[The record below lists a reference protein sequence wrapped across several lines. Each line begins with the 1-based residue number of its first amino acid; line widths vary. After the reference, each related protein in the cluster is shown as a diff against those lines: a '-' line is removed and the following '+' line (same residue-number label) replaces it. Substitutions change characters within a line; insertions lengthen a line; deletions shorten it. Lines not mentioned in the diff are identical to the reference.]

1 MLEFKDECLK
11 AVIIIMLNDVKEY
24 MLIKNEEIQNR
35 SVHSFAQTVWT
46 YSIPS
51 MKRHSYQLLRAYSLI
66 NRIIDG
72 I

>member
-1 MLEFKDECLK
+1 MLEFKDKCLK

-24 MLIKNEEIQNR
+24 MLIKKEEIQNR
-35 SVHSFAQTVWT
+35 SVHSLVQTVWT

-66 NRIIDG
+66 ME
-72 I
+72 